1 MKINTLS
8 QSPAR
13 LSFLA
18 FKALMDFP
26 FKVLLL
32 YCKNNGNLALF
43 YQELTEINRDRI
55 LCDLNIS
62 FIEQNSQVSQLLSDY
77 VQIVSEPTQISE
89 SLLDQLLV
97 NFQLI
102 QYGYEIF

>member
-1 MKINTLS
+1 
-8 QSPAR
+8 
-13 LSFLA
+13 
-18 FKALMDFP
+18 MDFP

-77 VQIVSEPTQISE
+77 VQIVSEPTQISG